1 MPHLGATMDDRQQAF
16 QILKPACVALSRTA
30 LALSGPKGSVADLTQ
45 DLESLR
51 TILNSFTA
59 RSSPLDEKLADYVF
73 FPLSQFLKQSQKLS
87 LTCLE
92 ITLEVLA
99 VLIEHGWRQHI
110 QHALAAQMLILC
122 TLLAGEKPTGLSTEK
137 TTNELRTTALRC
149 LCFLFRALAG
159 THEGRRSVTAE
170 SAVPQLGQTISTTLD
185 ALVDGAGLELQVA
198 AAKVLHALV
207 DTVDDGNVLA
217 SFLPGVVSKLTR
229 VLAPQTKQRR
239 NHAVLIECL
248 DIMSVLLKAVLG
260 NPSPTSSAHNTSASV
275 NGSVAENESKSENRD
290 GHQTEAS
297 PHVLSALQQICRLR
311 GHDREDVRAAL
322 GDLCVTVLKNCS
334 ISLATSRALALGT
347 LVVLSTDSPR
357 VWPVVELE
365 NMLQTDTGLLAL
377 LQELLHDQLQ
387 SLVQT
392 MMGADEHL
400 KTQKIQHLRAAY
412 GMLNR
417 CGAIT
422 TLLMRAI
429 AKALDDSVV
438 IVLQSST
445 LKSSQ
450 TISIEPMQSLD
461 LAIQDSDSMRTS
473 FGSALVLQRGQE
485 PVMASIESFIELL
498 GQSPASTH
506 YSIDVAGKIRM
517 SHGDAQVSQFW
528 TAYSMVKAA
537 MSNDQVTNTMLTTY
551 ETDSA
556 NSIDLLEELYSF
568 SLDALTSS
576 VTATAQ
582 DQMVQ
587 ELALRTVALRAQAA
601 GLDFRAELV
610 DALYPILHTLA
621 SPTPALQQDSIVAL
635 NIVTAACGYPSTSAL
650 IIENVDYLTNAVA
663 LKLNTFDVSP
673 QAPQVLLMMLRLAGP
688 GLLPY
693 MEDTVEGI
701 FAALESYHGYATLVE
716 LLFMVLG
723 VMAEEGIKAPA
734 FASPNKGLLENVY
747 VKEEQRQPMAMAK
760 LVSTLRDRAA
770 ERESLES
777 AENDERG
784 HQAFPR
790 EPWAADPTTEKEDD
804 DSAPPPH
811 DTDVEVPPPAPKIY
825 ALLLKITTL
834 TQHFLPSA
842 SPSLRTSLLSLIRT
856 SIPAIALHDN
866 SFLPL
871 INTLWPE
878 IVSRLDDEEVH
889 VRTAALEVIALLCEH
904 AGSFMRSR
912 ITALWPVIKDLHRRL
927 VADLVKT
934 VAPVPKSWARENV
947 ETDPKAVSR
956 AFALTKPSGSSA
968 VAVYADTS
976 LRLLWD
982 ALVGFLLAMVRSTPS
997 LDPDVFDET
1006 LEMLTPVL
1014 DRAEVR
1020 EALEGPSGNAD
1031 AVWLIRLRTG
1041 AMMPPTMP
1049 RATAIEGA
1057 GWHWAEV
1064 H

>member
-1 MPHLGATMDDRQQAF
+1 MPQLGATMDDRQQAF
-16 QILKPACVALSRTA
+16 QRLKPACVALSRTA
-30 LALSGPKGSVADLTQ
+30 LAISGPKSSVADLTR
-45 DLESLR
+45 DLDTLR
-51 TILNSFTA
+51 TILKSFNS

-73 FPLSQFLKQSQKLS
+73 FPLSQVLKQSQNLS
-87 LTCLE
+87 LACLE
-92 ITLEVLA
+92 ITLEILA

-137 TTNELRTTALRC
+137 TTNELRTAALHC
-149 LCFLFRALAG
+149 LSFLFRALAG
-159 THEGRRSVTAE
+159 THEGRRSITAE

-185 ALVDGAGLELQVA
+185 ALVDGASLELQVA
-198 AAKVLHALV
+198 AAKALHALI

-260 NPSPTSSAHNTSASV
+260 NPSLTLSAHNTSAPV
-275 NGSVAENESKSENRD
+275 NGRVARNESKSENGD

-322 GDLCVTVLKNCS
+322 GELGVTVLKDCS

-347 LVVLSTDSPR
+347 LVVLSSDSPR
-357 VWPVVELE
+357 MWPVVELE
-365 NMLQTDTGLLAL
+365 YMLQADTGLLAL

-412 GMLNR
+412 EMLDR
-417 CGAIT
+417 CGAT
-422 TLLMRAI
+422 TILLMRAI

-438 IVLQSST
+438 IILQSSK

-450 TISIEPMQSLD
+450 TTSIEPMQSLD

-473 FGSALVLQRGQE
+473 FDSALVLQRGQE
-485 PVMASIESFIELL
+485 QVMASIESFIGLL
-498 GQSPASTH
+498 GHSPASTH

-537 MSNDQVTNTMLTTY
+537 ISNDQVTNTILTTH

-556 NSIDLLEELYSF
+556 NLSDLLEELYAF
-568 SLDALTSS
+568 SLDALTTS

-582 DQMVQ
+582 DHMMQG
-587 ELALRTVALRAQAA
+587 LALRTLALRAQAS
-601 GLDFRAELV
+601 GIDFRAELV

-635 NIVTAACGYPSTSAL
+635 NVVTAACGYPSTSAL

-693 MEDTVEGI
+693 MEDTVESI
-701 FAALESYHGYATLVE
+701 FAALESYHGYSTLVE
-716 LLFMVLG
+716 LLFRVLG
-723 VMAEEGIKAPA
+723 VMAEESIKAPA
-734 FASPNKGLLENVY
+734 LAAPNKELIETGY
-747 VKEEQRQPMAMAK
+747 VKEEQWQPTSMAK
-760 LVSTLRDRAA
+760 LTSTLRDRVA
-770 ERESLES
+770 ERKELES
-777 AENDERG
+777 AKNGKRDRE
-784 HQAFPR
+784 AFPR
-790 EPWAADPTTEKEDD
+790 EPWAADPTEENEAEQ
-804 DSAPPPH
+804 SAPPPN
-811 DTDVEVPPPAPKIY
+811 DTDVEISPPAPKIY

-878 IVSRLDDEEVH
+878 IISRLDDEEVH
-889 VRTAALEVIALLCEH
+889 VRTAALEVIALLCEP

-912 ITALWPVIKDLHRRL
+912 ITALWPVIKDLHRHL
-927 VADLVKT
+927 VADLVKA
-934 VAPVPKSWARENV
+934 VAPVARSGAREMV
-947 ETDPKAVSR
+947 ETDVKAVSR
-956 AFALTKPSGSSA
+956 ALALTKPSGSSA
-968 VAVYADTS
+968 VAVYTDSS

-997 LDPDVFDET
+997 LDPEVFDET

-1014 DRAEVR
+1014 DRADI
-1020 EALEGPSGNAD
+1020 ANWHDD
-1031 AVWLIRLRTG
+1031 A
-1041 AMMPPTMP
+1041 
-1049 RATAIEGA
+1049 
-1057 GWHWAEV
+1057 AEKS
-1064 H
+1064 